1 MAVSYTHLKDLLS
14 APGIEGDVHPPV
26 CICMVLQFEI
36 GVIKIFRRT
45 ALPQNIGQKLLHR
58 ENSQPMGPVWFHQ
71 SCQQPA
77 DWHLPGAYLKNIQE
91 IELRSSRLWN
101 QWPELIQKCGK
112 MCIRDSRKT
121 VPYRNSGRGR
131 FFCSPEGFIPGAGH
145 TDVHLPECPAGSDGA
160 S

>member
-1 MAVSYTHLKDLLS
+1 MPQVFIVVIVVTELLILVFGPDFHLNGKDLLS

-58 ENSQPMGPVWFHQ
+58 ENSQPMGPVSFHQ

-101 QWPELIQKCGK
+101 QWPELIQK
-112 MCIRDSRKT
+112 MRK
-121 VPYRNSGRGR
+121 
-131 FFCSPEGFIPGAGH
+131 
-145 TDVHLPECPAGSDGA
+145 DG
-160 S
+160 

>member
-1 MAVSYTHLKDLLS
+1 M
-14 APGIEGDVHPPV
+14 
-26 CICMVLQFEI
+26 
-36 GVIKIFRRT
+36 
-45 ALPQNIGQKLLHR
+45 PQNIGQKLLHL

-112 MCIRDSRKT
+112 MGEVSLCHGNP
-121 VPYRNSGRGR
+121 PYRWNIFIVTVWIVRYKCGSGK
-131 FFCSPEGFIPGAGH
+131 
-145 TDVHLPECPAGSDGA
+145 
-160 S
+160 